1 MVFFLSTAGINK
13 ASDKLHNFS
22 VFNRLWRQTV
32 LQNLY
37 KNTLRFIEILSS
49 KNPIF
54 YWSVDLF
61 NFAFV
66 VYGEFKT
73 YQLHFRIQWGK
84 ELWIQLQPKVSFYPR
99 WRRFPLHLSTYTLV
113 HSMHFISRTHTLSSY
128 FITEMCCVKRK
139 YANGES
145 LAWDIMT
152 VGAHVWQRTV
162 ERGEMMGNIN
172 VGRFTLSL
180 LIVSV
185 KYTIRSKCV

>member
-1 MVFFLSTAGINK
+1 MSSNWAVFVRLFTHREGGVSLSRTTSRKILLERSEKNILYFFINGIFLSTAGINK
-13 ASDKLHNFS
+13 ASDKLLNFS

-99 WRRFPLHLSTYTLV
+99 WRRFPLHLSTYT
-113 HSMHFISRTHTLSSY
+113 
-128 FITEMCCVKRK
+128 
-139 YANGES
+139 
-145 LAWDIMT
+145 
-152 VGAHVWQRTV
+152 
-162 ERGEMMGNIN
+162 
-172 VGRFTLSL
+172 
-180 LIVSV
+180 
-185 KYTIRSKCV
+185 